1 MNEHA
6 NGGIALS
13 LPEHRD
19 RPEDPRRPDS
29 ARERPDRGAETL
41 MGTVIE
47 RLANADDGNRNSTL
61 FRSACAVGGLAAA
74 GRIEESTAVEQLM
87 AAAGSIGLDESEARS
102 TIRSGVAK
110 GRTSPLHS
118 RQQPNG
124 ARTPAQRPVAHSA
137 PRKPKPKAKPG
148 PIWRNAVSADGTPAA
163 AYLAGRCAWPP
174 PDVPGYKPLPD
185 SVRWIDR
192 QRWPVNAGMFLPVDA
207 AGAVLFR
214 FADAKGNGQAVQ
226 CEALTANSQTL
237 DPRWRR
243 CAGSKQ
249 GAWMSVGAGGSPVVL
264 VEGEADALAAV
275 WLRPGCEARACGGTA
290 GLQTGAAMPTDGRPC
305 EIWPDGDAA
314 GSGAITTPM
323 RQTARIRWL
332 TKGDPAEQLKR
343 HIKTSTAALDG
354 DLAEAGRQ
362 HINQQE
368 IGGDADC

>member
-61 FRSACAVGGLAAA
+61 FRSACTVGGLAAA
-74 GRIEESTAVEQLM
+74 DRIEESTAVEQLM
-87 AAAGSIGLDESEARS
+87 AAAGSIGLDESESRA

-118 RQQPNG
+118 RRQTNG
-124 ARTPAQRPVAHSA
+124 GKAVTPPRTEPAPPPPKSKLRPGA
-137 PRKPKPKAKPG
+137 
-148 PIWRNAVSADGTPAA
+148 IWAAAVDANGTPAET
-163 AYLAGRCAWPP
+163 YLVERAAWPP
-174 PDVPGYKPLPD
+174 ATALGHRPLPD
-185 SVRWIDR
+185 SVRWIAKAD
-192 QRWPVNAGMFLPVDA
+192 WPGNAGAWLPRGA
-207 AGAVLFR
+207 AGAVCYR
-214 FADAKGNGQAVQ
+214 FADADGQGVAVQ
-226 CEALTANSQTL
+226 LEALTADGKPL
-237 DPRWRR
+237 AKRWRR

-249 GAWMSVGAGGSPVVL
+249 GAWVTVSVGGSPVVL
-264 VEGEADALAAV
+264 TEGEVDALAAV

-305 EIWPDGDAA
+305 EIWPDGDASGDRA
-314 GSGAITTPM
+314 AGAIGG
-323 RQTARIRWL
+323 RAVVRWL
-332 TKGDPAEQLKR
+332 DHGDPAEQLKHR
-343 HIKTSTAALDG
+343 IETAAALLGD
-354 DLAEAGRQ
+354 DLAEAW
-362 HINQQE
+362 QQYIE
-368 IGGDADC
+368 GAPA